1 MSLSSTSSARMLSVI
16 STSDVTN
23 DMMKQL
29 MLMPKTIKLACVHP
43 LKMVNMQTTQ
53 NKKLSTANPCIDLI
67 RRILIRRLLICV
79 MICFSS
85 GYCLYFA

>member
-23 DMMKQL
+23 EMIKQL
-29 MLMPKTIKLACVHP
+29 MLIPKTMKLASVQP

-53 NKKLSTANPCIDLI
+53 NKKLSTPNACIDLMS
-67 RRILIRRLLICV
+67 RILIRRLLI
-79 MICFSS
+79 
-85 GYCLYFA
+85 